1 MQSITVKELVAAV
14 RGTLVRGSESA
25 VIRAVS
31 TDSRTVREGELF
43 IPVKGERF
51 DGHDYIES
59 ALQNGAAGCLFR
71 AEREPEKKVADKI
84 YIAVDDPLLALKR
97 LGIHYRDRADIPFIQ
112 ITGSVGKTTT

>member
-1 MQSITVKELVAAV
+1 MQSITVKELLAAV

-59 ALQNGAAGCLFR
+59 ALQNGAAGCLFIILTCIVSAPR
-71 AEREPEKKVADKI
+71 RRWTRSDMRIMCMAMAS
-84 YIAVDDPLLALKR
+84 A
-97 LGIHYRDRADIPFIQ
+97 
-112 ITGSVGKTTT
+112 

>member
-51 DGHDYIES
+51 DGHD
-59 ALQNGAAGCLFR
+59 
-71 AEREPEKKVADKI
+71 
-84 YIAVDDPLLALKR
+84 
-97 LGIHYRDRADIPFIQ
+97 
-112 ITGSVGKTTT
+112 